1 MRVSIVASV
10 VLVVVLAG
18 SVLGAAATGS
28 TATASE
34 PASTPSVQATQPAV
48 DDGSMLES
56 ADPAQEIRINVTESG
71 DAVWT
76 IESRFLLTDESEAEA
91 FLEYAETVST
101 DEDEGVYDRSLFEPH
116 VETAADA
123 TDREMTIEDAGW
135 DDPQLRSADDDR
147 SNESGSTVGIL
158 SYSFIWTEFAA
169 VDGTQ
174 IHVGDAFQSDDG
186 PWLSALAEEQRLVI
200 QAPSDHGFHDYNL
213 SVSPQNSAL
222 IVDGPHQFE
231 EDELEATFLRGADDG
246 SSGGADFYPA
256 SAELLFGGA
265 FVLAIL
271 IGTGS
276 YALAR
281 WSSDSEW
288 SPALWVSGLLPSN
301 AGERTGGGSPPT
313 RRDDP
318 SSASERDAE
327 LGTVDADGSRAL
339 TGGVESPSRES
350 SGQTFAY
357 AEESGADES
366 DEAVDP
372 ELLSDEERVLRLLRR
387 NGGRMK
393 QGSIVSETGWS
404 NAKVSQLLSQMAD
417 DEEIEK
423 LRIGRENLIT
433 LPEVDP
439 TELG

>member
-28 TATASE
+28 TATASD
-34 PASTPSVQATQPAV
+34 PASTPSVQTTQPAV

-56 ADPAQEIRINVTESG
+56 ANPAQEIRINVTESG

-76 IESRFLLTDESEAEA
+76 IESRFLLSDEGEVEA
-91 FLEYAETVST
+91 FLEYAETAST

-135 DDPQLRSADDDR
+135 DDPQLRSADDG
-147 SNESGSTVGIL
+147 SNESGSTVGVL
-158 SYSFIWTEFAA
+158 SYSFTWTEFAA

-213 SVSPQNSAL
+213 SVSPQDSAL
-222 IVDGPHQFE
+222 IVDGPHQFD

-256 SAELLFGGA
+256 SAELLFGGV

-313 RRDDP
+313 GRDDP

-327 LGTVDADGSRAL
+327 LGAVDTDDSRDADSTPPVDA
-339 TGGVESPSRES
+339 RES

-357 AEESGADES
+357 AEESGADGTG
-366 DEAVDP
+366 EAVDP